1 MHNFYYCVVSESWG
15 IFFMITKRVGDFGM
29 LRLCCGAVAFCANW
43 SRVLGLAVGTEMY
56 TAESRILLGQ

>member
-1 MHNFYYCVVSESWG
+1 
-15 IFFMITKRVGDFGM
+15 MITKRVGDFGM